1 MATPETPVR
10 EFVADVEEMIVATA
24 HTHVQF
30 DRRVADIRS
39 LNPGSVGLPYEGQPG
54 AFWALLWPDVELRR
68 TEYDLSETIA
78 AYRQTNDPTLEQ
90 MVEML
95 EQPPTPDELI
105 AHAEKI
111 VFSD

>member
-1 MATPETPVR
+1 MSAHHDTHGSPRGDTECVTVATPETRVR
-10 EFVADVEEMIVATA
+10 AFMP
-24 HTHVQF
+24 
-30 DRRVADIRS
+30 DRTD
-39 LNPGSVGLPYEGQPG
+39 
-54 AFWALLWPDVELRR
+54 
-68 TEYDLSETIA
+68 YDLSETIA